1 MERKLRDLEGYHGE
15 IPDFSWP
22 GGRRLAIQFVLNLE
36 EGGENSIIYG
46 DKHSETF
53 LSEIISA
60 EPFLVRDICPWKVC
74 MNTALELVYGE
85 F

>member
-1 MERKLRDLEGYHGE
+1 MDTKLRDLEGYHGE
-15 IPDFSWP
+15 IPSFEWP
-22 GGRRLAIQFVLNLE
+22 GGRKLAVQFVLNLE

-53 LSEIISA
+53 LSEIIGA
-60 EPFLVRDICPWKVC
+60 EPFLVNDICRSKVY
-74 MNTALELVYGE
+74 MNMVLELVFGE

>member
-1 MERKLRDLEGYHGE
+1 METKLRDLEGYHGE
-15 IPDFSWP
+15 IPPISWP
-22 GGRRLAIQFVLNLE
+22 GGIKLAVQFVLNLE

-53 LSEIISA
+53 LSEIIGA
-60 EPFLVRDICPWKVC
+60 EPFLVNDICLWKVY
-74 MNTALELVYGE
+74 MNMVLELVFGE

>member
-1 MERKLRDLEGYHGE
+1 MERKLRDLEGYYGE
-15 IPDFSWP
+15 LPNFSWP

-53 LSEIISA
+53 LSEIIGA
-60 EPFLVRDICPWKVC
+60 EPFLAKDTCRWKVC
-74 MNTALELVYGE
+74 MNTVPELVHGE